1 MKQLKKHPLIV
12 GTALLTLSGL
22 ISRTIGFIYRI
33 YLSRLVGAEGM
44 GIYQILNPVLA
55 IAFSLTA
62 AGYQTAISKLV
73 AEKSAGQKST
83 SYSPLIAGILI
94 TLPLSLL
101 CTWALYCFSDYIAA
115 TFLGAPSTA
124 GMLRM
129 LAFSIPF
136 SSIHSCINGHFY
148 GLKKAGYPAFA
159 QIMEQITRVASVFL
173 LSQISL
179 SQGRTPSVSCA
190 VLGLVIGEFFSLL
203 VSLVTF
209 WYEYGKS
216 PLTTVERALPLHKL
230 PTKGILGLALPITA
244 NRIVLNILGSIE
256 NVSIPSQL
264 RLYGYDSSTA
274 LSVYGT
280 LTGMA
285 MPFIFFPNALTNSI
299 AVLLLPMV
307 SENKALGNYEELRK
321 TIHKT
326 LRYCLYMGAFFL
338 CFFLL
343 AGNLLGNIVFQNPL
357 AGSFITTLS
366 FICPFMYLD
375 TTLSSI
381 LQGLDMTTGLFLIN
395 VSALGLRL
403 LFLFLFVPQVGITG
417 YLWGLLAGQ
426 IWTCGLYLLSLHR
439 RLKHLGL

>member
-1 MKQLKKHPLIV
+1 MEQLKKHPLIV
-12 GTALLTLSGL
+12 GTVLLTLSGL
-22 ISRTIGFIYRI
+22 ISRTIGFVYRI

-101 CTWALYCFSDYIAA
+101 CTWALYVFSDFVAS
-115 TFLGAPSTA
+115 TLLGAPSTA

-129 LAFSIPF
+129 LSFSIPF

-159 QIMEQITRVASVFL
+159 QIMEQITRVASVFV
-173 LSQISL
+173 LSGLSL
-179 SQGRTPSVSCA
+179 AQGHTPSVSCA

-203 VSLVTF
+203 VSLLTF
-209 WYEYGKS
+209 WYEYSKS
-216 PLTTVERALPLHKL
+216 PLSSTERGLPLRQL
-230 PTKGILGLALPITA
+230 PLKGILSLALPITG
-244 NRIVLNILGSIE
+244 NRIVLNLLGSVE

-274 LSVYGT
+274 LSIYGT
-280 LTGMA
+280 FSGMA
-285 MPFIFFPNALTNSI
+285 LPFIFFPNALTGSI

-307 SENKALGNYEELRK
+307 SEIKALGNYQELHK
-321 TIHKT
+321 TIRKT
-326 LRYCLYMGAFFL
+326 LRYCLYMGIFFL

-343 AGNLLGNIVFQNPL
+343 AGNLLGDLIFHSSL
-357 AGSFITTLS
+357 AGYFITTLS
-366 FICPFMYLD
+366 FICPFLYLD

-426 IWTCGLYLLSLHR
+426 VWTCGLYLLCLHR
-439 RLKHLGL
+439 RLKHFGP